1 MKLYLIR
8 HGQTDWNITYKL
20 QGKTD
25 IPLNEEGRK
34 QAEEA
39 RKLFNNMDID
49 LIICSTLDRAKET
62 CRIINKDKN
71 IPVIYDERICEI
83 NHGVLEGADIREI
96 DFDELTN
103 YNIDK
108 KVEDGESI
116 QEFYNRIY
124 KFLDELEQKY
134 KNDEKILLVSHGD
147 VSRAVYCYF
156 NGIPENGNTK
166 DLMVGNCEIK
176 KYERQNN

>member
-1 MKLYLIR
+1 MKLYIIR
-8 HGQTDWNITYKL
+8 HGQTEWNIAYKL

-25 IPLNEEGRK
+25 IPLNEEGRR

-39 RKLFNNMDID
+39 RKIFNNIDID

-83 NHGVLEGADIREI
+83 DHGILEGVDARTI
-96 DFDELTN
+96 DFDELMN
-103 YNIDK
+103 YYIDK

-116 QEFYNRIY
+116 QEFFNRIY

-134 KNDEKILLVSHGD
+134 KNNEKILLVSHGA
-147 VSRAVYCYF
+147 VSRAVHCYF
-156 NGIPENGNTK
+156 NGIPKDGNVK
-166 DLMVGNCEIK
+166 DLMINNCEIK
-176 KYERQNN
+176 EYEK

>member
-1 MKLYLIR
+1 MKLYIIR
-8 HGQTDWNITYKL
+8 HGQTEWNIKYKL

-25 IPLNEEGRK
+25 IPLNEEGRR

-39 RKLFNNMDID
+39 REIFNDIDID

-71 IPVIYDERICEI
+71 IPVIYDERICER
-83 NHGVLEGADIREI
+83 NHGVLEGVDARTI
-96 DFDELTN
+96 DFDELIN
-103 YNIDK
+103 YYTDK
-108 KVEDGESI
+108 KIENGESI

-124 KFLDELEQKY
+124 NFLDELEQKY
-134 KNDEKILLVSHGD
+134 KNDERILLVAHGD

-166 DLMVGNCEIK
+166 DLMINNCEIK
-176 KYERQNN
+176 KYEK